1 VTDGGVKQRDYS
13 DGEEKKNGMGRIH
26 LITNDELQMANQCRN
41 LGERGRLARSFRR
54 PRRKGF
60 QGVTRGAP
68 AHGRASCDTAGEG
81 ARAPPVAHSFERHSS
96 TSPRIKTMVREFA
109 LTCSHLMTSRFR
121 FGFLALTWLVTSN
134 HASADRASTRSEH
147 TNRLA
152 HEKSPYLLQHAHNP
166 VDWYPWGEEAFA
178 KARRENKPIF
188 LSVGYST
195 CHWCHVMAHESFE
208 NEDVAA
214 VMNRE
219 FVNIKVDREERPDVD
234 RVYMTFVQATTGSGG
249 WPMSVWLTPDLK
261 PFVGGTYFPPEERY
275 GQPAFK
281 KVLERIAT
289 AWKEDHDKIVE
300 QGSKIVEALRG
311 SQSAAPAEGTIDSSV
326 ADAAYR
332 QLDRSYDPKE
342 GGFGT
347 APKFPR
353 PVTLNFLTRFY
364 AREAGHASGL
374 PSANNASGTHALPS
388 QALETALFTLRKMAA
403 GGMHDHIGGGFH
415 RYSVDRYWHV
425 PHFEKMLYDQAQL
438 AAAYLDAFQITRD
451 KQYESVARD
460 ILDYVARDMTSKEG
474 GFFSAEDADSPVFG
488 IDAPN
493 HKTAEGAFY
502 IWTKKEINDAL
513 GNSADV
519 FDFHYGVQAHGN
531 APEGSDPHDEFRGK
545 NILIERHTIAETA
558 ERFKKSEEEIG
569 KVLAESRDKLFA
581 IRAKRPRPHLDDK
594 IIAAWNG
601 LMISAFARAAQ
612 VLDDAR
618 YLEVATRAAKFMRTK
633 LYDSSHKI
641 LYRSYREGRSNIE
654 GFADDYATVIQ
665 GLLDLYQASFHIEC
679 LKLARQLQET
689 QDRLFFD
696 EQNGGYF
703 SNSGRDKN
711 VFVRIKD
718 DNDGAEPAASSIA
731 ALNLLRL
738 SQIYNDPKMAER
750 AKKTID
756 AFATILLQFPS
767 GMPQMLV
774 ALETSLG
781 KPRQIVIAGK
791 KDSPETEAL
800 LKEVHRHFLP
810 NTIVILADASEGQ
823 KYLGENNEA
832 IRAMSLVEGKPAAY
846 VCENFTCKAPVTD
859 PKQLSD
865 LLKL

>member
-1 VTDGGVKQRDYS
+1 
-13 DGEEKKNGMGRIH
+13 M
-26 LITNDELQMANQCRN
+26 
-41 LGERGRLARSFRR
+41 
-54 PRRKGF
+54 
-60 QGVTRGAP
+60 
-68 AHGRASCDTAGEG
+68 
-81 ARAPPVAHSFERHSS
+81 
-96 TSPRIKTMVREFA
+96 TSP
-109 LTCSHLMTSRFR
+109 FR
-121 FGFLALTWLVTSN
+121 FAILALVWLVTAN
-134 HASADRASTRSEH
+134 RNDAGPTPAAAPRPENAATKMSEY

-214 VMNRE
+214 IMNRE

-275 GQPAFK
+275 GQPAFT

-289 AWKEDHDKIVE
+289 AWREDHDKIVE
-300 QGSKIVEALRG
+300 QGSKIVEALRE
-311 SQSAAPAEGTIDSSV
+311 SQSAAPVEGKVDGSAV
-326 ADAAYR
+326 DAAYR

-342 GGFGT
+342 GGFGN

-353 PVTLNFLTRFY
+353 PVTLNFLTRVY
-364 AREAGHASGL
+364 ARDPKSDAGK
-374 PSANNASGTHALPS
+374 HALDMV
-388 QALETALFTLRKMAA
+388 LFTLRKMAA

-438 AAAYLDAFQITRD
+438 ALAYLDAFQINRD

-474 GFFSAEDADSPVFG
+474 GFFSAEDADSPVPVAAVYDRRSESAQEG
-488 IDAPN
+488 DVGA
-493 HKTAEGAFY
+493 HRASLQKTAEGAFY
-502 IWTKKEINDAL
+502 IWTKKEIDNAVGD
-513 GNSADV
+513 SAEI

-558 ERFKKSEEEIG
+558 RHFKKGEGEIA
-569 KVLAESRDKLFA
+569 KLLAQSRQKLFA
-581 IRAKRPRPHLDDK
+581 IRAQRPRPHLDDK

-612 VLDDAR
+612 VLDDPR
-618 YLEVATRAAKFMRTK
+618 YLEVAIRAANFVRAK
-633 LYDSSHKI
+633 LYDPSGKV
-641 LYRSYREGRSNIE
+641 LYRSYRESRSNVE
-654 GFADDYATVIQ
+654 GFADDYALVVR
-665 GLLDLYQASFHIEC
+665 GLLDLYEASFDVEW
-679 LKLARQLQET
+679 LKLALELQQT
-689 QDRLFFD
+689 QDGLFLD
-696 EQNGGYF
+696 QKNGGYF
-703 SNSGRDKN
+703 SNSGRDES
-711 VFVRIKD
+711 VFVRMKD

-738 SQIYNDPKMAER
+738 SQIYEDPKLAER
-750 AKKTID
+750 AKSTID

-774 ALETSLG
+774 AVENSLG

-791 KDSPETEAL
+791 RDSPETKAL
-800 LKEVHRHFLP
+800 VKEVHRHFLP
-810 NTIVILADASEGQ
+810 SAIVILADANEGQ
-823 KYLGENNEA
+823 RYLGEKNQA
-832 IRAMSLVEGKPAAY
+832 IRAMSPVEGKPAAY
-846 VCENFTCKAPVTD
+846 VCKNFTCKAPVTD
-859 PKQLSD
+859 PKQLGE
-865 LLKL
+865 LLRL

>member
-1 VTDGGVKQRDYS
+1 MT
-13 DGEEKKNGMGRIH
+13 H
-26 LITNDELQMANQCRN
+26 L
-41 LGERGRLARSFRR
+41 
-54 PRRKGF
+54 
-60 QGVTRGAP
+60 
-68 AHGRASCDTAGEG
+68 
-81 ARAPPVAHSFERHSS
+81 
-96 TSPRIKTMVREFA
+96 
-109 LTCSHLMTSRFR
+109 FR
-121 FGFLALTWLVTSN
+121 FGFLALTWFVTSSDVFTGQT
-134 HASADRASTRSEH
+134 AARPEH

-178 KARRENKPIF
+178 KARRENRPIF

-208 NEDVAA
+208 NEEVAA
-214 VMNRE
+214 IMNRE

-300 QGSKIVEALRG
+300 QGSKIVEALRE
-311 SQSAAPAEGTIDSSV
+311 SQSAAPVEGKIDGSV

-342 GGFGT
+342 GGFGN

-364 AREAGHASGL
+364 ARKVGHASGL
-374 PSANNASGTHALPS
+374 PSTDKASGTHALPLH
-388 QALETALFTLRKMAA
+388 ALDMALFTLRKMAA

-438 AAAYLDAFQITRD
+438 AVAYLDAFQITKD

-474 GFFSAEDADSPVFG
+474 GFFSAEDADSPVVG
-488 IDAPN
+488 IDDPS
-493 HKTAEGAFY
+493 HKKTAEGAFY
-502 IWTKKEINDAL
+502 VWTKKEIDDAL
-513 GNSADV
+513 GDSAEI

-558 ERFKKSEEEIG
+558 RHFKKSEGEIE
-569 KVLAESRDKLFA
+569 KVLTQSREKLFG
-581 IRAKRPRPHLDDK
+581 IRAQRPRPHLDDK

-601 LMISAFARAAQ
+601 LMISAYARAAQ
-612 VLDDAR
+612 VIDEPR
-618 YLEVATRAAKFMRTK
+618 YLEIATRSANFVRTK
-633 LYDSSHKI
+633 LYDPSRKT

-654 GFADDYATVIQ
+654 GFADDYAMVIQ
-665 GLLDLYQASFHIEC
+665 GLLDLYEASFDVEC
-679 LKLARQLQET
+679 LKFAIQLQEI

-696 EQNGGYF
+696 EKNGGYF
-703 SNSGRDKN
+703 SNSGRDES
-711 VFVRIKD
+711 VFVRMKD

-738 SQIYNDPKMAER
+738 SQIYDDPKIAER

-774 ALETSLG
+774 AVENSLG

-791 KDSPETEAL
+791 KDSTETKAL

-810 NTIVILADASEGQ
+810 NTIVILADANEGQ
-823 KYLGENNEA
+823 KYLGERNEA
-832 IRAMSLVEGKPAAY
+832 VRAMSAVEGKPAAY

-859 PKQLSD
+859 VKRLSD

>member
-1 VTDGGVKQRDYS
+1 MK
-13 DGEEKKNGMGRIH
+13 
-26 LITNDELQMANQCRN
+26 
-41 LGERGRLARSFRR
+41 
-54 PRRKGF
+54 
-60 QGVTRGAP
+60 
-68 AHGRASCDTAGEG
+68 
-81 ARAPPVAHSFERHSS
+81 
-96 TSPRIKTMVREFA
+96 
-109 LTCSHLMTSRFR
+109 SRFR
-121 FGFLALTWLVTSN
+121 FGFLALTWLVTSGEN
-134 HASADRASTRSEH
+134 VVEHTHARSEH

-152 HEKSPYLLQHAHNP
+152 HEKSPYLLQHARNP

-178 KARRENKPIF
+178 KARQENKPIF

-208 NEDVAA
+208 DEGVAA
-214 VMNRE
+214 IMNRE

-275 GQPAFK
+275 GQPAFT

-289 AWKEDHDKIVE
+289 AWKEDHDKIVG
-300 QGSKIVEALRG
+300 QGSKIVEALRE
-311 SQSAAPAEGTIDSSV
+311 SQSAAPSEGKIDGSV

-332 QLDRSYDPKE
+332 QIDRSYDPKE
-342 GGFGT
+342 GGFGS

-364 AREAGHASGL
+364 ARDPRSDSGK
-374 PSANNASGTHALPS
+374 HALDM
-388 QALETALFTLRKMAA
+388 ALFTLRKMAA

-438 AAAYLDAFQITRD
+438 AVAYLDAFQITKD

-474 GFFSAEDADSPVFG
+474 GFFSAEDADSPVVG
-488 IDAPN
+488 IDDPS

-502 IWTKKEINDAL
+502 VWTKKEIDDAL
-513 GNSADV
+513 GDSAEF

-531 APEGSDPHDEFRGK
+531 APEGSDPHDEFRAK
-545 NILIERHTIAETA
+545 NILIERHTIADTA
-558 ERFKKSEEEIG
+558 RHFKKSEGEIAR
-569 KVLAESRDKLFA
+569 VLTQSREKLFG
-581 IRAKRPRPHLDDK
+581 IRAQRPRPHLDDK
-594 IIAAWNG
+594 VISAWNG
-601 LMISAFARAAQ
+601 LMISAYARAAQ
-612 VLDDAR
+612 VIDEPR
-618 YLEVATRAAKFMRTK
+618 YLEIATRSANFVRTK
-633 LYDSSHKI
+633 LYDPSHKI

-654 GFADDYATVIQ
+654 GFADDYAMVIQ
-665 GLLDLYQASFHIEC
+665 GLLDLYEASFDVEC
-679 LKLARQLQET
+679 LKFANQLQEI

-696 EQNGGYF
+696 EKNGGYF
-703 SNSGRDKN
+703 SNSGRDES
-711 VFVRIKD
+711 VFVRMKD

-738 SQIYNDPKMAER
+738 SQIYDDPKLAEC

-774 ALETSLG
+774 AVENSLG

-791 KDSPETEAL
+791 KDLSETKAL

-810 NTIVILADASEGQ
+810 NTIVILADANEGQ
-823 KYLGENNEA
+823 KYLDERNEA
-832 IRAMSLVEGKPAAY
+832 VRAMSLVEGKPAVY

-859 PKQLSD
+859 LKQLSD

>member
-1 VTDGGVKQRDYS
+1 
-13 DGEEKKNGMGRIH
+13 M
-26 LITNDELQMANQCRN
+26 IT
-41 LGERGRLARSFRR
+41 
-54 PRRKGF
+54 
-60 QGVTRGAP
+60 
-68 AHGRASCDTAGEG
+68 
-81 ARAPPVAHSFERHSS
+81 
-96 TSPRIKTMVREFA
+96 
-109 LTCSHLMTSRFR
+109 RFR
-121 FGFLALTWLVTSN
+121 FGILALVWLVTAN
-134 HASADRASTRSEH
+134 HNNAGPTPVDAPRSENAATKMSEH

-152 HEKSPYLLQHAHNP
+152 QEKSPYLLQHAHNP

-178 KARRENKPIF
+178 KARGENKPIF

-208 NEDVAA
+208 SAEVAA
-214 VMNRE
+214 IMNRD

-281 KVLERIAT
+281 RVLERIAT

-300 QGSKIVEALRG
+300 QGSKIVEALRE
-311 SQSAAPAEGTIDSSV
+311 SQSAAPGGGKIDGSV

-342 GGFGT
+342 GGFGN

-364 AREAGHASGL
+364 ARDPRSDTGK
-374 PSANNASGTHALPS
+374 HALDM
-388 QALETALFTLRKMAA
+388 ALFTLRKMAA

-438 AAAYLDAFQITRD
+438 AVAYLDAFQITRD

-460 ILDYVARDMTSKEG
+460 ILDYVARDMASKEG
-474 GFFSAEDADSPVFG
+474 GFFSAEDADSPVLG
-488 IDAPN
+488 IDDPS
-493 HKTAEGAFY
+493 HKKTAEGAFY
-502 IWTKKEINDAL
+502 VWTKKEIDDAL
-513 GNSADV
+513 GDSTEV

-545 NILIERHTIAETA
+545 NILIQRHTIAETA
-558 ERFKKSEEEIG
+558 RHFKKSEGEIG
-569 KVLAESRDKLFA
+569 KLLTRSREKLFA
-581 IRAKRPRPHLDDK
+581 IRTQRPRPHLDDK
-594 IIAAWNG
+594 IISAWNG
-601 LMISAFARAAQ
+601 LMISAYARAAQ
-612 VLDDAR
+612 VIDEPR
-618 YLEVATRAAKFMRTK
+618 YLEIATRSANFVRTK
-633 LYDSSHKI
+633 LYDPSRKI

-654 GFADDYATVIQ
+654 GFADDHAMVIQ
-665 GLLDLYQASFHIEC
+665 GLLDLYEASFDVEC
-679 LKLARQLQET
+679 LKFAIQLQEI

-696 EQNGGYF
+696 EKNGGYF
-703 SNSGRDKN
+703 SNSGRDES
-711 VFVRIKD
+711 VFVRMKD

-738 SQIYNDPKMAER
+738 SQLYDDAKIAER

-774 ALETSLG
+774 ALENSLG
-781 KPRQIVIAGK
+781 KPRQIVIAGR
-791 KDSPETEAL
+791 KDLSKTKAL

-810 NTIVILADASEGQ
+810 NTIVILADANEGQ
-823 KYLGENNEA
+823 KYLGETNEA
-832 IRAMSLVEGKPAAY
+832 VRAMSLVEGKSAAY

-859 PKQLSD
+859 VKRLSD
-865 LLKL
+865 LLKQ